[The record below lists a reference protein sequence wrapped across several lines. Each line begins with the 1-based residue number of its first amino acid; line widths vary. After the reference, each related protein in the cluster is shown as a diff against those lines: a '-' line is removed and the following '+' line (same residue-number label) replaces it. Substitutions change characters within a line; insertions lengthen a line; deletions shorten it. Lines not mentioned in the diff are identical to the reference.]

1 LRFTHVRPNAIW
13 TEPSY
18 LGYAM
23 LSFMMM
29 NQSFYRLGG
38 TDRPVFALM
47 ILCGLMSQALSF
59 VMFLIILLGL
69 GVYTNKSM
77 ARYRTAVTVVGL
89 VGVIVMIAVG
99 GAGFVGDRLSKAGGA
114 SGDFSLFVRIF
125 GPVGI
130 LPEYLRDHPLGVPFS
145 DRLPALLA
153 YTGQLGINPLEYTVN
168 SITNFFFY
176 YGLVGVP
183 IVFLPQG
190 ARQDVWY
197 LSVPVAD
204 DSGREPRAGQVFS
217 FCYVALVHRFI
228 TQKLPQPRLAAQ
240 RAREVAAAPMTTS
253 PTLPLRLSHR
263 AWTAPLP
270 FKGPFVKPLDAQA
283 SGSLD
288 GGPSFSL
295 SNRLGR
301 ALWNVTWALL
311 ASWTP
316 PPLNRWRCF
325 LLRLFGAK
333 IGKGVRFYGS
343 ARVWHPANLV
353 LEDGVVVGPGANC
366 YNQGHIYIGYKATV
380 SQGAH
385 LCASSHDVNDY
396 HNQLTLR
403 PIRIEGYAWIAAEG
417 FVGPGVTVGEGAV
430 LGARGVAMRDLV
442 PWTIYRG
449 NPAAEIGKR
458 AFRNQAEGVSL
469 YPGA

>member
-1 LRFTHVRPNAIW
+1 MRGNVSKGRSLPTRIGGLEIIRFRSFDYFMILNFAVYALGISYWISFQTLGAVWFAVRWRRIFEKGLSNFPVYLWLVPAMYIAMFIEPSFDSSADLLHISREVLFFVLMVAFFNGLKHFYIAYDTKKADFYIRIIVILAFIMVAIQLVALARGIYIGIPKQFYVVDAETIPDKLTLRFTHVRPNAIW

-168 SITNFFFY
+168 SITNFFY
-176 YGLVGVP
+176 YGLVGGSYCISASRGATGCLVP
-183 IVFLPQG
+183 ICSC
-190 ARQDVWY
+190 R
-197 LSVPVAD
+197 
-204 DSGREPRAGQVFS
+204 
-217 FCYVALVHRFI
+217 
-228 TQKLPQPRLAAQ
+228 
-240 RAREVAAAPMTTS
+240 
-253 PTLPLRLSHR
+253 
-263 AWTAPLP
+263 
-270 FKGPFVKPLDAQA
+270 
-283 SGSLD
+283 
-288 GGPSFSL
+288 
-295 SNRLGR
+295 
-301 ALWNVTWALL
+301 
-311 ASWTP
+311 
-316 PPLNRWRCF
+316 
-325 LLRLFGAK
+325 
-333 IGKGVRFYGS
+333 
-343 ARVWHPANLV
+343 
-353 LEDGVVVGPGANC
+353 
-366 YNQGHIYIGYKATV
+366 
-380 SQGAH
+380 
-385 LCASSHDVNDY
+385 
-396 HNQLTLR
+396 
-403 PIRIEGYAWIAAEG
+403 
-417 FVGPGVTVGEGAV
+417 
-430 LGARGVAMRDLV
+430 
-442 PWTIYRG
+442 
-449 NPAAEIGKR
+449 
-458 AFRNQAEGVSL
+458 
-469 YPGA
+469 